1 MGSVVGIRRRY
12 TGNVNNSA
20 GQTFGR
26 PSQPVKLASI
36 CVQLA
41 DATSSFAMGQVY
53 GSLAEPA
60 SLNEGKGGMP
70 RLGRWSAHRRLA

>member
-1 MGSVVGIRRRY
+1 M
-12 TGNVNNSA
+12 NNSA

-41 DATSSFAMGQVY
+41 DATSSFARVY
-53 GSLAEPA
+53 GTSAEPA
-60 SLNEGKGGMP
+60 SLNEGKEGVP